1 MSRPSQNQRGVP
13 LRVTV
18 STKPPPK
25 EERRFLK
32 RLDGIWHLA
41 APAPLS
47 PRWLCG
53 DGSPSAQANDGPP
66 VIRFG
71 ERAQFHLCHAEY
83 WDASPMPHTW
93 IRDLARMLSPD
104 RPIMFLAEVAHRP
117 RSTAKSWA
125 TGHRRPPISV
135 LKVLRETVR
144 ARGLFG
150 LEAELDYHIRKREQE
165 PKHRTGFWQIDPITG
180 QNRANRF
187 SLRRGMR
194 KLWLR

>member
-53 DGSPSAQANDGPP
+53 DG
-66 VIRFG
+66 
-71 ERAQFHLCHAEY
+71 
-83 WDASPMPHTW
+83 
-93 IRDLARMLSPD
+93 
-104 RPIMFLAEVAHRP
+104 P
-117 RSTAKSWA
+117 RS
-125 TGHRRPPISV
+125 
-135 LKVLRETVR
+135 
-144 ARGLFG
+144 GLG
-150 LEAELDYHIRKREQE
+150 L
-165 PKHRTGFWQIDPITG
+165 
-180 QNRANRF
+180 
-187 SLRRGMR
+187 LRRHPDGR
-194 KLWLR
+194 PGGRADQLAQILLLERFILQQAAGAALQHIALLP